1 MAIVSGYQKMKD
13 YIKQSSGYKLISRWA
28 NANTLECDDGK
39 TLQSKVGGISG
50 ISSSLTANSTT
61 QAASTNLTNQLYQNI
76 QNKAT
81 INGNVKF
88 NNISVGN
95 SDIALVYSIDDNV
108 NFRYKE
114 ANGSQ
119 NWTNISD
126 IVSSINNLRSSF
138 QDGCNAIYNQC
149 VTTGIT
155 PSSNSPDAI
164 CAAITAISNT
174 AYTNGYNA
182 GKNNP
187 TSSGTYKISFSGKMH
202 PPGDGSNWIN
212 VSDAIYIRVTG
223 SSVVIDTNYISLA
236 NGQVDLNVA
245 KV

>member
-1 MAIVSGYQKMKD
+1 M
-13 YIKQSSGYKLISRWA
+13 
-28 NANTLECDDGK
+28 
-39 TLQSKVGGISG
+39 
-50 ISSSLTANSTT
+50 
-61 QAASTNLTNQLYQNI
+61 
-76 QNKAT
+76 
-81 INGNVKF
+81 
-88 NNISVGN
+88 
-95 SDIALVYSIDDNV
+95 

-174 AYTNGYNA
+174 AYTNGYNGGYNEGYNA
-182 GKNNP
+182 GQNNP
-187 TSSGTYKISFSGKMH
+187 ASSGTYKISFGGRMH

>member
-1 MAIVSGYQKMKD
+1 M
-13 YIKQSSGYKLISRWA
+13 
-28 NANTLECDDGK
+28 
-39 TLQSKVGGISG
+39 
-50 ISSSLTANSTT
+50 
-61 QAASTNLTNQLYQNI
+61 
-76 QNKAT
+76 
-81 INGNVKF
+81 
-88 NNISVGN
+88 
-95 SDIALVYSIDDNV
+95 

>member
-1 MAIVSGYQKMKD
+1 MDKA
-13 YIKQSSGYKLISRWA
+13 
-28 NANTLECDDGK
+28 
-39 TLQSKVGGISG
+39 
-50 ISSSLTANSTT
+50 
-61 QAASTNLTNQLYQNI
+61 NQLSSEL

-95 SDIALVYSIDDNV
+95 SDIALVYSDDDNV
-108 NFRYKE
+108 CFRYKE
-114 ANGSQ
+114 ASGSQ
-119 NWTNISD
+119 NWTSIRD
-126 IVSSINNLRSSF
+126 IVSSINSLRTSF
-138 QDGCNAIYNQC
+138 QDGIKQIAGKL
-149 VTTGIT
+149 TSLGIPT
-155 PSSNSPDAI
+155 
-164 CAAITAISNT
+164 SNT
-174 AYTNGYNA
+174 ASPDTISNNIQTLYTNRYNEGYNA

-187 TSSGTYKISFSGKMH
+187 ASSGTYKISFSGRMH

>member
-1 MAIVSGYQKMKD
+1 M
-13 YIKQSSGYKLISRWA
+13 
-28 NANTLECDDGK
+28 
-39 TLQSKVGGISG
+39 
-50 ISSSLTANSTT
+50 
-61 QAASTNLTNQLYQNI
+61 
-76 QNKAT
+76 
-81 INGNVKF
+81 
-88 NNISVGN
+88 
-95 SDIALVYSIDDNV
+95 

-202 PPGDGSNWIN
+202 PPGDGSSWIN
-212 VSDAIYIRVTG
+212 VSDAIYIKVTG
-223 SSVVIDTNYISLA
+223 SGVVIDTNYVSLG
-236 NGQVDLNVA
+236 NGQVDLSVA

>member
-1 MAIVSGYQKMKD
+1 M
-13 YIKQSSGYKLISRWA
+13 
-28 NANTLECDDGK
+28 
-39 TLQSKVGGISG
+39 
-50 ISSSLTANSTT
+50 
-61 QAASTNLTNQLYQNI
+61 
-76 QNKAT
+76 
-81 INGNVKF
+81 
-88 NNISVGN
+88 
-95 SDIALVYSIDDNV
+95 

-114 ANGSQ
+114 ASGSQ

-236 NGQVDLNVA
+236 NGQVNLNVA
-245 KV
+245 KVQTATFCGQQGRISRTVQAILSGQPGISAGQRVLRPTDQY